1 MNMIDIGVIGATGYT
16 GVELVRL
23 LLNHPH
29 ANLKV
34 LTSEKS
40 AGQKFSAVFPAFSA
54 LCDLELE
61 PFYPLEVAKKI
72 QVAFLCLPHK
82 SSQEA
87 AAKLRERGVKVI
99 DLSADFRLK
108 SAREYEQWYDK
119 HQHPELL
126 SEAVYGLPELFRE
139 KIKGAKLV
147 ANPGCYPTGAALAL
161 APLLKEKMIAVDSI
175 IIDSKSGVSGAG
187 RSATTDNLFAEV
199 SEGFKAYKVGSHRH
213 TPEIEQT
220 LSEIAGEKILVS
232 FTPHLVPMDRGI
244 LTTAYAKPF
253 RKLKTADIL
262 KVFRSFYKGEKFI
275 RVKAEGLFPN
285 TKDVR
290 ATNFC
295 DIGAIYDER
304 VDRIVVLS
312 AIDNLTKGAAG
323 QAVQNFNL
331 ISGFEEGLGLKLFP
345 HIP

>member
-1 MNMIDIGVIGATGYT
+1 MIDVGVIGATGYT
-16 GVELVRL
+16 GVEMVRL
-23 LLNHPH
+23 LLGHPR

-34 LTSEKS
+34 VTSEKS
-40 AGQKFSAVFPAFSA
+40 AGTKFSVAFPAFSS

-61 PFYPLEVAKKI
+61 PFYPVEVSKKI

-82 SSQEA
+82 SSQDA
-87 AAKLRERGVKVI
+87 ASKLRERGVKVI

-108 SAREYEQWYDK
+108 SAKEYEQWYEK
-119 HQHPELL
+119 HQYPALL
-126 SEAVYGLPELFRE
+126 KEAVYGLPELYRE

-147 ANPGCYPTGAALAL
+147 ANPGCYPTSAALAL
-161 APLLKEKMIAVDSI
+161 APLIKEKMIALDSI
-175 IIDSKSGVSGAG
+175 ILDSKSGVSGAG
-187 RSATTDNLFAEV
+187 RTASIDFLYSEV
-199 SEGFKAYKVGSHRH
+199 NEGFKAYKVGAHRH

-220 LSEIAGEKILVS
+220 LSDLAGEKVLVS

-253 RKLKTADIL
+253 RKWKTADVL
-262 KVFRSFYKGEKFI
+262 RVFKSFYKGEKFV
-275 RVKAEGLFPN
+275 RVKPEGSLPN

-295 DIGAIYDER
+295 DIGLIYDER

-323 QAVQNFNL
+323 QALQNFNL
-331 ISGFEEGLGLKLFP
+331 ISGFEEGAGLQLFP
-345 HIP
+345 HLP

>member
-1 MNMIDIGVIGATGYT
+1 MIDIGVIGATGYT
-16 GVELVRL
+16 GIELVRL
-23 LLNHPH
+23 LLNHPE

-34 LTSEKS
+34 LSSEKS
-40 AGQKFSAVFPAFSA
+40 AGAKFSAVFPAFSG
-54 LCDLELE
+54 LCDIELE
-61 PFYPLEVAKKI
+61 PFYPIEVAKKI

-87 AAKLRERGVKVI
+87 ASKLRERGVKVI

-108 SAREYEQWYDK
+108 SAKEYEQWYEK
-119 HQHPELL
+119 HQFPELL
-126 SEAVYGLPELFRE
+126 AEAVYGLPELYRD

-161 APLLKEKMIAVDSI
+161 APLLKEKMIALDSI

-187 RSATTDNLFAEV
+187 RSANLDNLFSEV
-199 SEGFKAYKVGSHRH
+199 NDGFKAYKVGNHRH

-220 LSEIAGEKILVS
+220 LSDLAGQKIYVS

-253 RKLKTADIL
+253 RKLKTADVL
-262 KVFRSFYKGEKFI
+262 KVFKNFYKNEKFVRI
-275 RVKAEGLFPN
+275 KAEGFFPN

-312 AIDNLTKGAAG
+312 AIDNLTKGASG
-323 QAVQNFNL
+323 QALQNFNL
-331 ISGFEEGLGLKLFP
+331 MSGFDENLGLKLFP

>member
-1 MNMIDIGVIGATGYT
+1 MIDVGVIGATGYT

-23 LLNHPH
+23 LLGHPQV
-29 ANLKV
+29 NLKV
-34 LTSEKS
+34 VTSEKS
-40 AGQKFSAVFPAFSA
+40 AGSKFSEAFPAFVG

-61 PFYPLEVAKKI
+61 PFYPVEVSKKI

-108 SAREYEQWYDK
+108 SAKEYEQWYEK
-119 HQHPELL
+119 HQYPHLL
-126 SEAVYGLPELFRE
+126 KEAVYGLPELYRD
-139 KIKGAKLV
+139 KIKDAKLV
-147 ANPGCYPTGAALAL
+147 ANPGCYPTSAALAL
-161 APLLKEKMIAVDSI
+161 APLIKEKLIALDSI
-175 IIDSKSGVSGAG
+175 IIDSKSGASGAG
-187 RSATTDNLFAEV
+187 RSPSVELLFSEV
-199 SEGFKAYKVGSHRH
+199 NEGFKAYKVGCHRH

-220 LSEIAGEKILVS
+220 LSDLAEQKVLVS

-253 RKLKTADIL
+253 RKLKTADVL
-262 KVFRSFYKGEKFI
+262 KIFKNFYKNEKFVRI
-275 RVKAEGLFPN
+275 KSEGVFPN

-290 ATNFC
+290 TTNYC

-304 VDRIVVLS
+304 VDRIVVIS

-323 QAVQNFNL
+323 QALQNFNL
-331 ISGFEEGLGLKLFP
+331 ISGFDENMGLKLFP